1 MTTQKI
7 KAKVWTPPKMPA
19 RARATTSTVPMPAHT
34 LLPVPGV
41 GPEDVA
47 FDAAGVLYSGI
58 GDGRIVRR
66 HPGTDTFEVVTET
79 GGRPLGVETAPDG
92 TLVVCDAYR
101 GLLRVDP
108 ATGRIDS
115 LLDER
120 QGYRAGLCNNAAV
133 ASDGTIYFSD
143 SSQVYDLANH
153 VWDLVDHTGTGR
165 LVRRDPTGA
174 TEVMLDGLQFA
185 NGVAL
190 ASDESFVLVAE
201 MGAYRIRRV
210 WLTGPRAGQDEVF
223 VENLPG
229 FPDNLSTGSD
239 GRFWL
244 ALPTPRMPVL
254 DWAHR
259 KPGFVRRALW
269 RLPEALVPPA
279 PRTMWVLGLDSNGAT
294 VVDLQASGDAFHM
307 VTGVVEHAGLLY
319 LGSIVEPAIA
329 VVPLPG

>member
-1 MTTQKI
+1 
-7 KAKVWTPPKMPA
+7 MPA
-19 RARATTSTVPMPAHT
+19 YT
-34 LLPVPGV
+34 LLPVPGT

-47 FDAAGVLYSGI
+47 FDAAGVLYSGL
-58 GDGRIVRR
+58 GDGRIVRSR
-66 HPGTDTFEVVTET
+66 PGTDTFEVVANT
-79 GGRPLGVETAPDG
+79 GGRPLGVETVPDG
-92 TLVVCDAYR
+92 TLVVSDAYR

-133 ASDGTIYFSD
+133 ANDGTIYFSD

-174 TEVMLDGLQFA
+174 VEVMLDGLHFA

-190 ASDESFVLVAE
+190 APDESFVLVAE

-223 VENLPG
+223 VDNLPG

-269 RLPEALVPPA
+269 RLPAALVPPT
-279 PRTMWVLGLDSNGAT
+279 PRTMWVLGLDTDGAT

-307 VTGVVEHAGLLY
+307 VTGVGEHAGLLY